1 MNAVAQSADAADA
14 VSEAAG
20 ERPCLDIE
28 GSKVCAG
35 LSGDG
40 VLVVR
45 VYPVGDTPVAV
56 LVDETLVAGSEM
68 NWRPTGRHRRPAED

>member
-1 MNAVAQSADAADA
+1 MNATTGSADAANA
-14 VSEAAG
+14 VGEVTD

-28 GSKVCAG
+28 GSKVYAEC
-35 LSGDG
+35 SEDG

-45 VYPVGDTPVAV
+45 VYPVGDMPVAV

-68 NWRPTGRHRRPAED
+68 EWKPRGRHHR